1 MYWIVYIRDKQKSR
15 KQKQK
20 KCVCKGLR
28 TEKRPPFVK
37 NTKGGRFC
45 VLIIL
50 HTKASEKQTRKNK
63 SKRKDKEQQQTTI
76 NDSNDSRGEND

>member
-20 KCVCKGLR
+20 KYVCNGLR

-50 HTKASEKQTRKNK
+50 HTIARRKQTRKNK
-63 SKRKDKEQQQTTI
+63 SKH
-76 NDSNDSRGEND
+76 NDSDQQKGETSKSYV